1 MPVIFYDLET
11 FGLSPRGDRIAEFA
25 GILTD
30 DRLDLL
36 EQPYELRALPP
47 PDYLASPGACLTT
60 GITPQAAMQTGL
72 PEPDFARRVYRW
84 FTAAPETV
92 ILGYNN
98 AAFDDEFI
106 RHLFYRTFLD
116 PYEWQYLQGNRRMDM
131 LTLMPGLFDF
141 HRDRLVWPRTETG
154 EPDFRLEAIA
164 AANDAL
170 GGTSH
175 EALADTFALRNVTR
189 LIMERIPE
197 VWDAVAGFFDR
208 KAIEGRLWT
217 AYRSGPCAGTRSG
230 AAGQRLSNPASPAHP
245 ERPGHDEPPAQPAHP
260 APPAPSG
267 FPTGS
272 DSFEGLVVFASP
284 RIRTVD
290 RASSIFLVIGR
301 EDRGGGQW
309 WLWNLDRCPEALLAE
324 EPEHLAS
331 MWYSPDRPEV
341 SRALQRINPRRFPF
355 VIPAGARQRAV
366 LERYGLT
373 EETVDGNLRRAVA
386 GGIHSW
392 ASRFLTAMTST
403 AERAPE
409 ALDVDGRLYEGFPP
423 DRDRAALRHLQD
435 ATTTGIADQLGSIE
449 FSDPR
454 YRELVNRFFGRYV
467 PQRMT
472 SEQRRLFREDAIS
485 RIDIDGFDREWHEAR
500 EAMRTGTLT
509 SGLPAQRRRRV
520 IDELKEHRNGV
531 VRRYGLE
538 ERYPPLL

>member
-60 GITPQAAMQTGL
+60 GITPQAALQTGL
-72 PEPDFARRVYRW
+72 PEPDFARRVHRW
-84 FTAAPETV
+84 FTGRPETL

-98 AAFDDEFI
+98 AGFDDEFI

-141 HRDRLVWPRTETG
+141 HRDRLAWPRTDTG

-197 VWDAVAGFFDR
+197 VWDTIAGFFDK
-208 KAIEGRLWT
+208 KAIEGRLWA
-217 AYRSGPCAGTRSG
+217 AYRGGPCTETGRTAP
-230 AAGQRLSNPASPAHP
+230 GQRSSNPVSSMQQEHP
-245 ERPGHDEPPAQPAHP
+245 VHGEPP
-260 APPAPSG
+260 G
-267 FPTGS
+267 
-272 DSFEGLVVFASP
+272 GLVVFSSP
-284 RIRTVD
+284 RIRTAE

-301 EDRGGGQW
+301 EDRQGGHW
-309 WLWNLDRCPEALLAE
+309 WLWNLDCDPEPLLAE
-324 EPEHLAS
+324 DPERLAS
-331 MWYSPDRPEV
+331 VWYSADRPEAA
-341 SRALQRINPRRFPF
+341 RTLQRINPRRFPF
-355 VIPAGARQRAV
+355 VIPAGTRQRAL

-373 EETVDGNLRRAVA
+373 EESVDRNLRRAVA
-386 GGIHSW
+386 GGICGW
-392 ASRFLTAMTST
+392 ITRFLATMTGIASGG
-403 AERAPE
+403 PE
-409 ALDVDGRLYEGFPP
+409 APDVDGRLYDGFPS
-423 DRDRAALRHLQD
+423 DRDRSALRNLYD
-435 ATTTGIADQLGSIE
+435 ATTPEIADRVGAIE
-449 FSDPR
+449 FTDSR
-454 YRELVNRFFGRYV
+454 YQELVDRFFGRYV

-472 SEQRRLFREDAIS
+472 SERRRLFREDAIS
-485 RIDIDGFDREWHEAR
+485 RIDIERFDREWHEAR
-500 EAMRTGTLT
+500 EAIRTGSLQ
-509 SGLPAQRRRRV
+509 SGLNAQRRQRV
-520 IDELKEHRNGV
+520 IEDLRDHRNVV

-538 ERYPPLL
+538 EQYPLLL